1 MIENFYFCQLLE
13 CFDITIVIILA
24 YTISL
29 TRNRKFYHKPIPSN
43 DTKGTSIVADFIV
56 PISA

>member
-13 CFDITIVIILA
+13 CFDITIVMILA

-29 TRNRKFYHKPIPSN
+29 TRNKKFYLKPIPTN
-43 DTKGTSIVADFIV
+43 VAKGTSIVADFLV

>member
-29 TRNRKFYHKPIPSN
+29 TRNRKFYLKPIPTN
-43 DTKGTSIVADFIV
+43 VAIGTSIVADFLV
-56 PISA
+56 SISA